1 MLSLA
6 RLNLLVD
13 LVKYLSFTLSFTT
26 PVSTFVLATDH
37 TGSTTSTGFPVPVP
51 PGSFLPIVIVVAGLL
66 WPDVSVIVPSGNPN
80 VKIPL

>member
-1 MLSLA
+1 M
-6 RLNLLVD
+6 LVD

-26 PVSTFVLATDH
+26 PVSAFVFTTDH